1 VATPGSVD
9 PSVTEDSVMA
19 GPSNAPDPKMDSQD
33 LYREDMYTDRRVGTI
48 RVLTPVKSDGTPDP
62 VRPTSYVGQAQ
73 IMTPA
78 GALPLSFEIEAKTLA
93 EACEGFADGA
103 RMAFEE
109 TMKELQEMRRQ
120 QASSI
125 VIPEAGA
132 ASALTGQG
140 GLPPRGKIQIP

>member
-1 VATPGSVD
+1 
-9 PSVTEDSVMA
+9 MA
-19 GPSNAPDPKMDSQD
+19 GPRDAAEPRMDAND
-33 LYREDMYTDRRVGTI
+33 LYREDMYSDRRVGTI
-48 RVLTPVKSDGTPDP
+48 RVLTPVKPDGTTDP
-62 VRPTSYVGQAQ
+62 ARHTSFVGQAQ

-78 GALPLSFEIEAKTLA
+78 GALPLSFEIDAANLA
-93 EACEGFADGA
+93 QACERFADAA
-103 RMAFEE
+103 RIAFDE

-125 VIPEAGA
+125 VVPDAGT

>member
-1 VATPGSVD
+1 
-9 PSVTEDSVMA
+9 MA
-19 GPSNAPDPKMDSQD
+19 GPSNAPDPKMDVND
-33 LYREDMYTDRRVGTI
+33 LYREDIFTDRRVGTI
-48 RVLTPVKSDGTPDP
+48 RVMTPVKSDGSADP
-62 VRPTSYVGQAQ
+62 ARPTSYVGQAQ

-78 GALPLSFEIEAKTLA
+78 GALPLSFEIPARTLA

-103 RMAFEE
+103 RLAFED

-140 GLPPRGKIQIP
+140 GPPRGKIQFP

>member
-1 VATPGSVD
+1 
-9 PSVTEDSVMA
+9 
-19 GPSNAPDPKMDSQD
+19 MDSKD
-33 LYREDMYTDRRVGTI
+33 LYREDIYSDRRVGTI
-48 RVLTPVKSDGTPDP
+48 RVMTPVKPDGTPDP
-62 VRPTSYVGQAQ
+62 ARATSFVGQAQ

-103 RMAFEE
+103 KVAFEE

-125 VIPEAGA
+125 VIPDAGA

-140 GLPPRGKIQIP
+140 GPPRGKIQFP